1 MRSQYVAG
9 PLTVMRST
17 PVVGDVSIAIAKSYD
32 GIADMLPL
40 DSHRKSDL
48 LREHDAVFKVRS

>member
-1 MRSQYVAG
+1 MRSI
-9 PLTVMRST
+9 